1 MEGRSFGSPWTRLLL
16 ATWRALSRAAC
27 AMDAE
32 SLLLSL
38 ELASGS
44 GQGLSPDRRASL
56 LTSLMLVKRDY
67 RFDRVLFWGRILGLV
82 ADYYIAQGVSED
94 QLAPRK
100 TLYSLNCMEWS
111 LLPPATEEME
121 MQTSVVKGRFMGDP
135 SHEYEHTELQKVNE
149 GEKVFE
155 EEVVVQ
161 IKEEKRLVSVIDQID
176 KAVAVIPRG
185 ALFKTPFGPINVNRT
200 FEGLSLSEAKKLSS
214 YFHFRE
220 PVELKNKTLLEKA
233 ELDPSLDFMDSLE
246 HDIPKGD
253 CGCGLLEQR
262 GTPQMLL
269 RGLARGAARG
279 YLLGVCV
286 LTRSCIQWSWS
297 VQMERGNALV
307 VLRSLLWPGLTFY
320 HAPRTKNYGYI
331 YVGTGEKNLDLPFML

>member
-1 MEGRSFGSPWTRLLL
+1 
-16 ATWRALSRAAC
+16 
-27 AMDAE
+27 MDAE
-32 SLLLSL
+32 SLLLAL

-82 ADYYIAQGVSED
+82 ADYYIAQG
-94 QLAPRK
+94 
-100 TLYSLNCMEWS
+100 
-111 LLPPATEEME
+111 EME
-121 MQTSVVKGRFMGDP
+121 TQTSVVKGRFMGDP

-161 IKEEKRLVSVIDQID
+161 IKEETRLVSVIDQID

-246 HDIPKGD
+246 HDIPKG
-253 CGCGLLEQR
+253 
-262 GTPQMLL
+262 
-269 RGLARGAARG
+269 
-279 YLLGVCV
+279 
-286 LTRSCIQWSWS
+286 SWS

>member
-1 MEGRSFGSPWTRLLL
+1 
-16 ATWRALSRAAC
+16 
-27 AMDAE
+27 MDAE

-56 LTSLMLVKRDY
+56 LTSLTLVKRDY
-67 RFDRVLFWGRILGLV
+67 RYDRVLFWGRILGLN
-82 ADYYIAQGVSED
+82 ADYYIAQGLSED

-111 LLPPATEEME
+111 LLPPATEEMLV
-121 MQTSVVKGRFMGDP
+121 QTSMVKGRFMGDP
-135 SHEYEHTELQKVNE
+135 SHLYEHTELQKVNE
-149 GEKVFE
+149 GDKVF

-161 IKEEKRLVSVIDQID
+161 IKEETRLVSVIDQID

-185 ALFKTPFGPINVNRT
+185 ALIKTPFGPVHVNRT

-233 ELDPSLDFMDSLE
+233 DLDPSLDFMDSLE
-246 HDIPKGD
+246 HDIPKGNL
-253 CGCGLLEQR
+253 GRKIAHLL
-262 GTPQMLL
+262 
-269 RGLARGAARG
+269 
-279 YLLGVCV
+279 
-286 LTRSCIQWSWS
+286 
-297 VQMERGNALV
+297 
-307 VLRSLLWPGLTFY
+307 SLS
-320 HAPRTKNYGYI
+320 
-331 YVGTGEKNLDLPFML
+331 

>member
-1 MEGRSFGSPWTRLLL
+1 
-16 ATWRALSRAAC
+16 
-27 AMDAE
+27 MDAE

-67 RFDRVLFWGRILGLV
+67 RYDRVLFWGRILGLV
-82 ADYYIAQGVSED
+82 ADYYIAQGLSED

-100 TLYSLNCMEWS
+100 TLYRGRGRKLGNQDPGDVVGSLNCMEWS
-111 LLPPATEEME
+111 LLPPATEEMVV
-121 MQTSVVKGRFMGDP
+121 QTSVVKGRFMGDP
-135 SHEYEHTELQKVNE
+135 SHEYEHTELQKMSE

-161 IKEEKRLVSVIDQID
+161 IKEETRLVSVIDQID

-185 ALFKTPFGPINVNRT
+185 ALFKTPFGPIHVNRT

-233 ELDPSLDFMDSLE
+233 DLDPSLDFMDPLE
-246 HDIPKGD
+246 HDIPKG
-253 CGCGLLEQR
+253 
-262 GTPQMLL
+262 
-269 RGLARGAARG
+269 
-279 YLLGVCV
+279 
-286 LTRSCIQWSWS
+286 SWS
-297 VQMERGNALV
+297 IQMERGNALV
-307 VLRSLLWPGLTFY
+307 VLRSLLWPGLTFF

-331 YVGTGEKNLDLPFML
+331 YVGTGEKNIDLPFML

>member
-1 MEGRSFGSPWTRLLL
+1 
-16 ATWRALSRAAC
+16 
-27 AMDAE
+27 MDAE

-56 LTSLMLVKRDY
+56 LTSLLLVKRDY
-67 RFDRVLFWGRILGLV
+67 R
-82 ADYYIAQGVSED
+82 
-94 QLAPRK
+94 
-100 TLYSLNCMEWS
+100 LNCTDWS
-111 LLPPATEEME
+111 LLPPATEEMVAQIA
-121 MQTSVVKGRFMGDP
+121 MVKGRFMGDP

-149 GEKVFE
+149 GDKVFE

-161 IKEEKRLVSVIDQID
+161 VKEETRLVSIIDQID
-176 KAVAVIPRG
+176 KAVAIIPRG
-185 ALFKTPFGPINVNRT
+185 ALFKTPFGPTNVNRT

-220 PVELKNKTLLEKA
+220 AVDLKNKTLLEKA
-233 ELDPSLDFMDSLE
+233 DLDPSLDFMDSLE
-246 HDIPKGD
+246 HDIPKAG
-253 CGCGLLEQR
+253 
-262 GTPQMLL
+262 
-269 RGLARGAARG
+269 
-279 YLLGVCV
+279 
-286 LTRSCIQWSWS
+286 SWS
-297 VQMERGNALV
+297 IQMERGNALV

>member
-1 MEGRSFGSPWTRLLL
+1 
-16 ATWRALSRAAC
+16 
-27 AMDAE
+27 MDAE

-56 LTSLMLVKRDY
+56 LTSLTLVKRDY
-67 RFDRVLFWGRILGLV
+67 RYDRVLFWGRILGLV
-82 ADYYIAQGVSED
+82 ADYYIAQGLSED

-100 TLYSLNCMEWS
+100 TLYRRGRGRKLGNQDPGDVVGSLNCMEWS
-111 LLPPATEEME
+111 LLPPATEEMVV
-121 MQTSVVKGRFMGDP
+121 QTSVVKGRFMGDP
-135 SHEYEHTELQKVNE
+135 SHEYEHTELQKMSE

-161 IKEEKRLVSVIDQID
+161 IKEETRLVSVIDQID

-185 ALFKTPFGPINVNRT
+185 ALFKTPFGPIHVNRT

-233 ELDPSLDFMDSLE
+233 DLDPSLDFMDPLE
-246 HDIPKGD
+246 HDIPKG
-253 CGCGLLEQR
+253 
-262 GTPQMLL
+262 
-269 RGLARGAARG
+269 
-279 YLLGVCV
+279 
-286 LTRSCIQWSWS
+286 SWS
-297 VQMERGNALV
+297 IQMERGNALV
-307 VLRSLLWPGLTFY
+307 VLRSLLWPGLTFF
-320 HAPRTKNYGYI
+320 HAPRTKNCGYI
-331 YVGTGEKNLDLPFML
+331 YVGTGEKNIDLPFML